1 MVAPN
6 RRRKSRPF
14 RPMNHAIEA
23 ITLVN
28 RGENVIVLARD
39 AKQYYTLAIPREALG
54 QLANQDIV
62 DFNTEDYPDPD

>member
-14 RPMNHAIEA
+14 RPMTHAIEA
-23 ITLVN
+23 LTMVN
-28 RGENVIVLARD
+28 RGESIVVLARD
-39 AKQYYTLAIPREALG
+39 AKQYYTIDIPREALG
-54 QLANQDIV
+54 LLANQDIV